1 MLYAIQTRQLTRDFG
16 ALRAVDQISFEVPL
30 GTVFGF
36 LGPNGSGKTTTIR
49 LLLGLIE
56 ATSGEAEVLGMNVRR
71 QADDIRAAS
80 GALLE
85 HTGLYER
92 LTAEDNLDFYGRVW
106 RMPAV
111 QRKARIQAVL
121 EDIGLWERRRETV
134 GTWSRGMKQKLAVA
148 RAMLHQP
155 RLIFLDEP
163 TAGLDPLAA
172 AALRDDLEGLAR
184 LQGVTVF
191 LTTHNLP
198 EAEKLC
204 SQVAVVRGGKLL
216 MVGAPDELRM
226 RTGGPRLEVVGRGLT
241 AQVVADLRALP
252 AVGQVQ
258 ANETHVEVELKD
270 AEQSA
275 QIVQFLVAQGVQIE
289 EVRKGKAS
297 LEEAFLSLMEAE
309 DVH

>member
-1 MLYAIQTRQLTRDFG
+1 
-16 ALRAVDQISFEVPL
+16 
-30 GTVFGF
+30 
-36 LGPNGSGKTTTIR
+36 
-49 LLLGLIE
+49 
-56 ATSGEAEVLGMNVRR
+56 
-71 QADDIRAAS
+71 
-80 GALLE
+80 
-85 HTGLYER
+85 
-92 LTAEDNLDFYGRVW
+92 
-106 RMPAV
+106 
-111 QRKARIQAVL
+111 
-121 EDIGLWERRRETV
+121 
-134 GTWSRGMKQKLAVA
+134 MKQKLAVA

-241 AQVVADLRALP
+241 AQVVAGLRALP